1 MKLFTVFCFQGWQG
15 IGHGFSKFE
24 KIGPAK
30 TTRKII
36 IVIVSHPWCKFV
48 WYLIY
53 NTKKAFFM
61 WVINGT
67 KLRLHD
73 QDYRIELKQQ
83 HPYDNSPFIF
93 KPKVILDS
101 VLQTVSRKRRCW
113 NVSIL
118 EFCTPVSS
126 NSFTVVR
133 QETNKIRTMHA

>member
-1 MKLFTVFCFQGWQG
+1 MKLSIVFCFKGLQG

-36 IVIVSHPWCKFV
+36 IIIDTHPWCKFV

-53 NTKKAFFM
+53 NTKRAFCV
-61 WVINGT
+61 WVIKGT

-83 HPYDNSPFIF
+83 HPYDNSPFI
-93 KPKVILDS
+93 LDS
-101 VLQTVSRKRRCW
+101 VLQTVSRERRCW

-118 EFCTPVSS
+118 EFCKPVSS
-126 NSFTVVR
+126 NSLTVIR
-133 QETNKIRTMHA
+133 QETSKIRIIHA

>member
-1 MKLFTVFCFQGWQG
+1 MKLLIVFCFKGWQG

-36 IVIVSHPWCKFV
+36 IIIVSHPWCKLV

-53 NTKKAFFM
+53 NTKRAFCM
-61 WVINGT
+61 WVIKGT
-67 KLRLHD
+67 KLRLND

-83 HPYDNSPFIF
+83 HPYDNSPFI
-93 KPKVILDS
+93 LDS
-101 VLQTVSRKRRCW
+101 VLQTMSRERRCW

-126 NSFTVVR
+126 NSLTVIR
-133 QETNKIRTMHA
+133 RETNKIRTMLA